1 MTTNKTN
8 SNLHIE
14 DLHFEHAQWIRELK
28 FLKDEL
34 KFFVA
39 RLEEVAVRYTSM
51 EVLKELEQ
59 FQNKIYIESNILDKL
74 IHDTNEH
81 EHQLARYAKENPIA
95 IDRVT
100 FDDHSPLRER
110 IERNREM
117 QIEFKRDYLRFLA
130 KWL

>member
-59 FQNKIYIESNILDKL
+59 FQNKIYI
-74 IHDTNEH
+74 
-81 EHQLARYAKENPIA
+81 
-95 IDRVT
+95 
-100 FDDHSPLRER
+100 
-110 IERNREM
+110 
-117 QIEFKRDYLRFLA
+117 
-130 KWL
+130 